1 MDTHINFKLS
11 RLLARRARENQFS
24 GVVLLR
30 QGDTDLFRRAYGYAS
45 RPWKIKN
52 TPATRFRIA
61 SVGKLFTAAAVMQLL
76 EAGKLSLETRVV
88 EALGLRDTRIPPAA
102 TVYHLLTMTS
112 GMGDWTE
119 EDSENFEAEWAQ
131 LCREHPL
138 YLLRSNADYLPIFAP
153 LEPHFPVGE
162 RHLYNGAGF
171 ILLGLLIEKLSGM
184 SYVDYVRQ
192 NIFARAGMHD
202 SDFLDLD
209 EVVPNVAE
217 GYFPVLDENE
227 LVSGWKK
234 NIYATTA
241 GPAADGG
248 MTSTADDLARF
259 TCALRYGRL
268 VSPALAQTML
278 APKVSLGEQDES
290 GYQWMYGFGCFVLL
304 DQNGEIVRWGHT
316 GEEEGVSCRLYYYPK
331 YDLDVA
337 ILGNQSSCAGK
348 LGLDI
353 QELILS

>member
-1 MDTHINFKLS
+1 MDAHINSKLS
-11 RLLARRARENQFS
+11 RLLARRTREEQFS
-24 GVVLLR
+24 GAVLLR

-52 TPATRFRIA
+52 KPTTRFRIA

-88 EALGLRDTRIPPAA
+88 EALGLQDTKIPPQA

-112 GMGDWTE
+112 GMGDWIE

-138 YLLRSNADYLPIFAP
+138 YLLRSDADYLPIFAP
-153 LEPHFPVGE
+153 LEPNFPLGE

-171 ILLGLLIEKLSGM
+171 ILLGLLIEKLSGL
-184 SYVDYVRQ
+184 SYADYIRQ
-192 NIFARAGMHD
+192 NIFARAGMSG

-209 EVVPNVAE
+209 EIVPDVAE
-217 GYFPVLDENE
+217 GYMPVLNEDEQ
-227 LVSGWKK
+227 VTGWKK

-248 MTSTADDLARF
+248 MTSTVDDLVCFMR
-259 TCALRYGRL
+259 ALREGRL
-268 VSPALAQTML
+268 VSSQLAQTML
-278 APKVSLGEQDES
+278 TPKVLQSERDAQ
-290 GYQWMYGFGCFVLL
+290 GYQWMYGFGCFILL
-304 DQNGEIVRWGHT
+304 DQDDAIVRWGHT

-331 YDLDVA
+331 YNLDVA

-348 LGLDI
+348 LGVEI
-353 QELILS
+353 QELVLA